1 MGLFDIF
8 KVNNEVDIFGE
19 YNLLS
24 TAGKFDTGYKQ
35 DTKGLIKFVKK
46 HLKNGTLKKELDY
59 KFSDENISETINKVK
74 TSGHGIFYIPAKL
87 INNDE
92 HDKIQGF
99 KIMDVPFKNNHDEIN
114 GKYKNLVVLNISKN
128 HEYWGKKIDYDGRI
142 RSFAYQFINL
152 DKQEYELLKP
162 YEKKILREGDKLI
175 DTYIEFY
182 NTIYTGLFNTDKRK
196 KYPIDQF
203 RTFLG
208 FEEQSN

>member
-8 KVNNEVDIFGE
+8 KVNNEVDTFGK

-24 TAGKFDTGYKQ
+24 TAGKFHTGYKQ

-46 HLKNGTLKKELDY
+46 HLKSGSLKKELDY
-59 KFSDENISETINKVK
+59 KVSDENISETINKVK

-92 HDKIQGF
+92 HD
-99 KIMDVPFKNNHDEIN
+99 EIN

-128 HEYWGKKIDYDGRI
+128 HEYWEKKIDYDGRI
-142 RSFAYQFINL
+142 RSFSYQFINL